1 LGEMR
6 NAYIILLEKPKGKNH
21 LGDIGIDG
29 RIILEWIFENQGRKL
44 WTGFVWLRIGTSK
57 WLL

>member
-1 LGEMR
+1 MR